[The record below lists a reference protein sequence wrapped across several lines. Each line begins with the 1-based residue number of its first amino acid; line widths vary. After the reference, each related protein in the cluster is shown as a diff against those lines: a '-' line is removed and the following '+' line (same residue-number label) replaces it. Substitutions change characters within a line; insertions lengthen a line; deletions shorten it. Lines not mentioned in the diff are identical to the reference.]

1 MGEMWQVVFVRDLS
15 CSWNPG
21 SVTVGL
27 HGWGLSVG
35 GRRGNTDLG
44 HLFSRFR
51 LLTESSCELKYIYS
65 RAPAPRCAEKK
76 AGPVWF

>member
-35 GRRGNTDLG
+35 GRRGNADLG

-51 LLTESSCELKYIYS
+51 LLNLEIYIYS
-65 RAPAPRCAEKK
+65 RAPAPRCAGNAGKK